1 MVKGS
6 KVKKVKYQTTSNCKT
21 NSINMLALG
30 KHANVL
36 HSDLFIC
43 HTVEGS
49 KVIRKGHWCHIAL
62 VRNEWGYIVQS
73 VSTDEEL
80 YAFFFYNSLF
90 FLVQTSAT
98 IQNHK
103 RLKVYTNTTEELW
116 QTSKIFKIENNQ
128 WNNIKSK
135 DGVPILPCLF

>member
-1 MVKGS
+1 
-6 KVKKVKYQTTSNCKT
+6 
-21 NSINMLALG
+21 MLALG

-36 HSDLFIC
+36 HSDLFIRP
-43 HTVEGS
+43 TVEES

-73 VSTDEEL
+73 VTTVH
-80 YAFFFYNSLF
+80 FFFYNSLF